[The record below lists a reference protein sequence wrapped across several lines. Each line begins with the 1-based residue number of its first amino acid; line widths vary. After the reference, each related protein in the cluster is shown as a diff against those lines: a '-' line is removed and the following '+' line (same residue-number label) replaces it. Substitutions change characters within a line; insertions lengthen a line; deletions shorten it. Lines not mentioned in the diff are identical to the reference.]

1 MRIMNTKNQHF
12 ASPLRTAKALSLG
25 LSFALA
31 LGLVSCGKDNPQQPK
46 PDQPTVTAE
55 VNDPLKTLLATPTN
69 GWEAVIYPSNN
80 QSVGGYTL
88 FVRFDKAGSL
98 SAGSELLEGA
108 ELSVSSFE
116 LEEKDGVKTLRVKE
130 YNKALRLGSTEVE
143 GGVNVFAELAR
154 FGVDESYTVEQ
165 ATAELVTL
173 KGKTSGSLLTLR
185 PAAATP
191 WAEQIA
197 AIKKMREDVSLTSF
211 LIEAG
216 DRKLGTGELT
226 VDKRHLVLVEN
237 SGATASYP
245 YRYTDKGIEIFKP
258 AKIGSLS
265 AQSFNLN
272 TSDNKLEL
280 QSEAFTLKAQAV
292 PLAKIFKEGL
302 FSFDLSTMSDN
313 DRAHRSYTRF
323 VNRMTKNFT
332 PAFTIKSTKIGVV
345 NGVFGAHV
353 SLQRAAD
360 PLTKSPAQDID
371 YVIPMVVREDA
382 ANEVSLSMSVDKIEE
397 GSVAYQFTL
406 IESNTYHT
414 EMMIGG
420 FANIGKILLAPSRN
434 FTYNESYNP
443 RSFTLSADN
452 PYKPTKIILTDKAL
466 TKEGKPVSVITLDIP
481 TE

>member
-1 MRIMNTKNQHF
+1 MRRKNQVSIF
-12 ASPLRTAKALSLG
+12 APNKVKALSLG
-25 LSFALA
+25 LSLA
-31 LGLVSCGKDNPQQPK
+31 LILGLASCGKDDPQNPT
-46 PDQPTVTAE
+46 PDQPTVTTPA
-55 VNDPLKTLLATPTN
+55 NDELKTLLATPAN

-88 FVRFDKAGSL
+88 FVKFDKAGTL
-98 SAGSELLEGA
+98 SAGSELLESA
-108 ELSVSSFE
+108 ELSTSTFE

-130 YNKALRLGSTEVE
+130 FNKALRLGSTEVE
-143 GGVNVFAELAR
+143 NAANPFAELAR

-173 KGKTSGSLLTLR
+173 KGKTSGSILTLK
-185 PAAATP
+185 PADSAA
-191 WAEQIA
+191 WSEQLA
-197 AIKKMREDVSLTSF
+197 AIKQMRQDVSITSF
-211 LIEAG
+211 LIQSG

-245 YRYTDKGIEIFKP
+245 YRYTAKGIELFRV
-258 AKIGSLS
+258 AKVGTLS
-265 AQSFNLN
+265 VQAFNFV
-272 TSDNKLEL
+272 SSPESVEL
-280 QSEAFTLKAQAV
+280 QGEAFSLKAQAV
-292 PLAKIFKEGL
+292 PLANIFQEGL

-313 DRAHRSYTRF
+313 DRAYRSYNRF
-323 VNRMTKNFT
+323 VNRMTKTFT
-332 PAFTIKSTKIGVV
+332 PAFTIKSTKIGLS

-353 SLQRAAD
+353 SMHRAAD
-360 PLTKSPAQDID
+360 PLTKQPAHDID
-371 YVIPMVVREDA
+371 YVIPMTLRVDSPTEI
-382 ANEVSLSMSVDKIEE
+382 SLSMSVDKIEE
-397 GSVAYQFTL
+397 GSVAYQYTL

-420 FANIGKILLAPSRN
+420 FANIGRVQLAPSK
-434 FTYNESYNP
+434 TLIYNESYNP

-466 TKEGKPVSVITLDIP
+466 TKEGNPASVITLNIP